1 MWNDLNRQETIIVVM
16 LVVNEGIGLCYLLWC
31 TVLRGFIN
39 QFRRNKKPLNTLTHV
54 FRAFVILLAPMVGIA
69 FFVCG
74 VILRKIFFRREVD
87 LSAVIFSKEHV
98 ETQMKADEERGRNL
112 APIEEALAVSDK
124 DSLRVLMMNVIRGD
138 IKKSLAAIS
147 LGLNSEDSET
157 AHYAA
162 SVLRDE
168 LNGFRMQ
175 VQRIYQDIINE
186 DENQLTLCVMLIEYM
201 NGVLEQKVFSHL
213 EQKTLVLQMEK
224 VADILFQKDPTQL
237 ESRHFEWLCLRL
249 MEASEF
255 EAMFKWCQLQMQQ
268 YPEELASYVC
278 MLKYYYSVM
287 NRVQIFEVLEQL
299 KKSNIVLD
307 NATLDL
313 IRLFG

>member
-1 MWNDLNRQETIIVVM
+1 VR
-16 LVVNEGIGLCYLLWC
+16 
-31 TVLRGFIN
+31 VLIAKI
-39 QFRRNKKPLNTLTHV
+39 RRSNKPTHPLEHT
-54 FRAFVILLAPMVGIA
+54 FRAIVILLAPLVGIA
-69 FFVCG
+69 FFLFG
-74 VILRKIFFRREVD
+74 FLFRKIFFRRDVD
-87 LSAVIFSKEHV
+87 LTAVIFSKEHV
-98 ETQMKADEERGRNL
+98 ETKMKADEERGRAL

-147 LGLNSEDSET
+147 LALNSEDTET

-168 LNGFRMQ
+168 LNGFRLQ

-201 NGVLEQKVFSHL
+201 NGVLEQKVFSDL

-224 VADILFQKDPTQL
+224 VADILVHLDHTQV
-237 ESRHFEWLCLRL
+237 ESRHYEWICLRL
-249 MEASEF
+249 MEVE
-255 EAMFKWCQLQMQQ
+255 EYNLMYKWCQLQFLE
-268 YPEELASYVC
+268 YPDELPSYVC
-278 MLKYYYSVM
+278 YLKYYYSVM
-287 NRVQIFEVLEQL
+287 NQPRFFEVLEEL